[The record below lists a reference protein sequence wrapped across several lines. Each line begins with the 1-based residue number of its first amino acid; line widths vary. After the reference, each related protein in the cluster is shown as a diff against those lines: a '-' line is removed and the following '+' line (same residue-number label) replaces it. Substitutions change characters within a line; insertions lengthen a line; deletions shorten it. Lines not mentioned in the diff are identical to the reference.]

1 MKKKN
6 KQKKEENKLIITII
20 AVLVIIAIIGGA
32 TFAYWSWETNEEQ
45 RTHVT
50 VEVEGAFLTI
60 DGTNVTNTSMRPTND
75 CDGVAA
81 LIGEATFTATNG
93 TETNMKVIPMIDI
106 ILTPATGRTLDDDD
120 KSHLHWALVDITST
134 TNKTCDS
141 PDYSGT
147 FNKVAKVTVT
157 KDASGNV
164 SISSPTVSSVQTSTS
179 TTTNVTTALI
189 ANISGDNVSKLTFVA
204 PAENTASPTT
214 KTYRLYIWLDSGY
227 THTNYGAEN
236 TDPMQ
241 DLSMSVKWSPSSTLE
256 QVS

>member
-32 TFAYWSWETNEEQ
+32 TFAYWSWETNTEQ

-50 VEVEGAFLTI
+50 VEVQGATLTI

-81 LIGEATFTATNG
+81 LIGEATFTATND

-164 SISSPTVSSVQTSTS
+164 SISTPTVS
-179 TTTNVTTALI
+179 TTTTGTTALI
-189 ANISGDNVSKLTFVA
+189 ANIDGSNTISKLTFTA
-204 PAENTASPTT
+204 PAESTTT

-241 DLSMSVKWSPSSTLE
+241 DVSMSVKWSPSSTLE